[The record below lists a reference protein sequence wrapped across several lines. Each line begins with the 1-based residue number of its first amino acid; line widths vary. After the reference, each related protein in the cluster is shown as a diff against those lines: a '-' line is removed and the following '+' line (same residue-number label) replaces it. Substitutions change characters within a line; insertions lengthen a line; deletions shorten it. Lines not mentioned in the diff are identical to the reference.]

1 MDGLYALKP
10 WFADRLASLRSTL
23 VARGVAPAVLTWGGV
38 AFGAAAGG
46 VIAALPPGPIAAGAV
61 GALLVGR
68 LACANLDGGVA
79 RESGRST
86 RAGALDNE
94 LGDRLAEF
102 AVLAGCLAAYPAAPV
117 LGAALA
123 ATLPS
128 WVSLAGAAAG
138 APRLQGG
145 PSGKTE
151 RCAQF
156 VLLALTGFTA
166 LVFPLMILGSLV
178 TAALRLVRVRR
189 ELRRLDTAGLGTA
202 EPAAASAGSA
212 PAPASGGAR

>member
-10 WFADRLASLRSTL
+10 WFADRLASLRRAL
-23 VARGVAPAVLTWGGV
+23 VARSVAPAVLTWGGV

-46 VIAALPPGPIAAGAV
+46 VIAALPPGPLTAGAV
-61 GALLVGR
+61 GALLVAR

-86 RAGALDNE
+86 RAGAVDNE

-156 VLLALTGFTA
+156 VLLALTGLTA
-166 LVFPLMILGSLV
+166 LVFPLMIVGSLV

-189 ELRRLDTAGLGTA
+189 ALNALDAA
-202 EPAAASAGSA
+202 EPAVASAEPA
-212 PAPASGGAR
+212 TAPASGGAR